1 MGLDGMVFNQKEIQV
16 LKMALE
22 MYGFTDFTVSD
33 ALAVRDI
40 MSLVKLKGDLVSVKD
55 ITGVGSRKRD
65 PEKQ

>member
-65 PEKQ
+65 PEKR